1 MHGVPEFWEAHE
13 NLFCFSHRTKARVN
27 TSCGGGG
34 GGAAAAAAAAAAALA
49 ATPCWSND
57 EMPQEQELAAKGS
70 SLLTKILLL

>member
-34 GGAAAAAAAAAAALA
+34 GGAAAAAAAAALA